1 MMTQGL
7 GTCVSSIMLTNSTI
21 SCSVKTFNGYSIGAE
36 WIINIACY
44 DGKVS
49 MHLHRY
55 GRRNVFVQLET
66 HYLCSA
72 VDCPKFVL

>member
-7 GTCVSSIMLTNSTI
+7 GTCVSSIILTNSTI
-21 SCSVKTFNGYSIGAE
+21 LCSVKTFNRYSICAE

-49 MHLHRY
+49 LYLHSY
-55 GRRNVFVQLET
+55 GRCNVFVQLEID
-66 HYLCSA
+66 YLCSA
-72 VDCPKFVL
+72 VDCTKFVL